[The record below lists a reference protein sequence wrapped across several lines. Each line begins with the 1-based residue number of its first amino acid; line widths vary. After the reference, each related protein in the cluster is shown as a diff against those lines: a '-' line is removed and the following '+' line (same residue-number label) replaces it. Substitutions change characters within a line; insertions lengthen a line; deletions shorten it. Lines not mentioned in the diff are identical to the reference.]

1 MFRGLSINS
10 FLEIILKNLLEV
22 KLVLVH
28 WDVGWGI

>member
-22 KLVLVH
+22 NLVLVH